1 MLVDCIYINYGSLFG
16 FSLFRNTITWFFLF
30 LFFIIS
36 KLDGKLA
43 NLFLVC
49 VFLEVV

>member
-30 LFFIIS
+30 IYFFIS
-36 KLDGKLA
+36 KLDGKIA
-43 NLFLVC
+43 SLFLVC